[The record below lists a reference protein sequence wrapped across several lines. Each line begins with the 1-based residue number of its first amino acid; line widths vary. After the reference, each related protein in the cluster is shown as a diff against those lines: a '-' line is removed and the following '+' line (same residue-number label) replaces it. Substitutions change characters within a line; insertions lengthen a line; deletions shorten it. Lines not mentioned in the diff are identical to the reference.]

1 MQNLVIYHANCM
13 DGFAA
18 AWAAWTKLGDKET
31 HYWPMSY
38 GDDPISKIKVVPRG
52 LTIYIVDFSFP
63 REVLKRM
70 CEADVKVVILDH
82 HKTAEVDLTD
92 WPDQPENLEIHFD
105 MERSGAKMA
114 WDYFRPYDP
123 APSLISYVQ
132 DRDLWRKV
140 LLYSEEIN
148 QFISTLPHNFDSWTS
163 ASYLLRNRFDEAK
176 HIGESVLRK
185 HGQIVADIVKTARP
199 IKFHIDGKTVS
210 GLAANCTGHFASD
223 VGHELCKLSG
233 TFGATYCSGNDGS
246 VKWSLRSEGD
256 FDVSAIAKLFGGGGH
271 KNAAGFTLREEGRD
285 YDSEINIW
293 VGE

>member
-18 AWAAWTKLGDKET
+18 AWAAWTKLGNTNTK
-31 HYWPMSY
+31 YVAKSY
-38 GDDPISKIKVVPRG
+38 GDQPFHDGEIVPPD

-63 REVLKRM
+63 RDILVKLCQLVKR
-70 CEADVKVVILDH
+70 VVILDH
-82 HKTAEVDLTD
+82 HKTAQANLTD
-92 WPDQPENLEIHFD
+92 WPDKPDNLEIHFD
-105 MERSGAKMA
+105 MLRSGAMMA
-114 WDYFRPYDP
+114 WDQFRPYDP
-123 APSLISYVQ
+123 PPALISYVQ

-140 LLYSEEIN
+140 LPHTQEIN

-176 HIGESVLRK
+176 HIGESVLQK

-246 VKWSLRSEGD
+246 VKWSLRIS
-256 FDVSAIAKLFGGGGH
+256 
-271 KNAAGFTLREEGRD
+271 
-285 YDSEINIW
+285 
-293 VGE
+293 